1 MTAGGG
7 AGQFSGGGA
16 EGSGAADA
24 RAGVRSDLLSALAG
38 TQASRDCATA
48 FRTRR
53 VVGSSLGLMREQQAG
68 RKRIRAVALAAILL
82 VVLFLGPM
90 VWCSV
95 DRLLAAERWRDVT
108 CQLALWVCILC
119 PALVAC
125 ALLAGWV
132 RKRS

>member
-1 MTAGGG
+1 VTAGG
-7 AGQFSGGGA
+7 GQFSGGGPN
-16 EGSGAADA
+16 GSGDADA
-24 RAGVRSDLLSALAG
+24 RAGVRRDLLSALAG
-38 TQASRDCATA
+38 TQAGSDRETA

-68 RKRIRAVALAAILL
+68 RRRIRAVALAAILL

-95 DRLLAAERWRDVT
+95 DRLLAAEKWRDVT

-132 RKRS
+132 RNRS

>member
-1 MTAGGG
+1 MTTCGG
-7 AGQFSGGGA
+7 ADKGASGVQAGERTGA
-16 EGSGAADA
+16 D
-24 RAGVRSDLLSALAG
+24 RDLLSALAG
-38 TQASRDCATA
+38 TQASRDCAMA

-53 VVGSSLGLMREQQAG
+53 VVGSSLGLMQEQKAG

-82 VVLFLGPM
+82 VVLFLGPL

-95 DRLLAAERWRDVT
+95 DRLIAAEHWRDLT
-108 CQLALWVCILC
+108 SQCALWVCILC

-132 RKRS
+132 RNRS